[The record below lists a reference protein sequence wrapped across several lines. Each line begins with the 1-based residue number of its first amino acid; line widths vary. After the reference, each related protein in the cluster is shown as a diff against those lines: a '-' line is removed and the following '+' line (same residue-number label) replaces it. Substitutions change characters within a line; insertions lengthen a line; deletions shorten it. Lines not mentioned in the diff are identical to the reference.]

1 MQIRAVNRV
10 IPTPL
15 LVMAGIETV
24 ILFSALY
31 VAGIAVFGDY
41 ARYAELI
48 GPVAPKA
55 ALIAGLV
62 HICMVAM
69 GLYRFDQRFYF
80 FRDAALRVLAGLSLG
95 ALFVAL
101 VFLLTPLSAGNQDN
115 ALEQIAVVG
124 FAYSLVLLLSVRYLY
139 FRTVDNNVFRR
150 RTLVYGAGDRAASL
164 AGLRRKADRRGFK
177 IVGRIPAPGERI
189 VGDEH
194 DVILEN
200 GRSILDIAREQEAD
214 EILVAVDER
223 RGSLPVRELLEARLH
238 GIQVIDVI
246 EFFEREAGKIRVDLV
261 RPGWLLFAPGFI
273 GSTWRVFSKRV
284 FDLIAS
290 ITLLICSLPLMLL
303 VAVVIKIEDGW
314 ASPIF
319 YKQTR
324 VGKDGKL
331 FRVIKFR
338 SMAVDAESDG
348 KAVWA
353 QRNDNRITKVGS
365 VLRNNRIDELP
376 QILNVIRGE
385 MSLIGPRPERPEF
398 VEELQRHIDYYSERH
413 AVKPGITGWAQLRYG
428 YGASVEDAI
437 EKLQYDLFY
446 IKNQSLIL
454 DLLIVLQTVEVVV
467 WGNGAR

>member
-1 MQIRAVNRV
+1 MQFRAVNRM

-15 LVMAGIETV
+15 LVMAGIESV
-24 ILFSALY
+24 ILVSALY

-41 ARYAELI
+41 ANYVELL

-55 ALIAGLV
+55 SLIAGLV
-62 HICMVAM
+62 LICMVAM

-80 FRDAALRVLAGLSLG
+80 RDAAIRILAALCIG
-95 ALFVAL
+95 ALFTAL
-101 VFLLTPLSAGNQDN
+101 VFLTMPVSIGAQDN
-115 ALEQIAVVG
+115 ALYRIAAIG
-124 FAYSLVLLLSVRYLY
+124 FGYSLVLLLSVRYLY
-139 FRTVDNNVFRR
+139 FRTVDTNVFRR
-150 RTLVYGAGDRAASL
+150 RTLVYGAGVRAASL
-164 AGLRRKADRRGFK
+164 AGLRRKADRRGFQ
-177 IVGRIPAPGERI
+177 IVGHVSAPGERI
-189 VGDEH
+189 VSDER
-194 DVILEN
+194 DIIPQK
-200 GRSILDIAREQEAD
+200 GRSIMEIARERKAD

-238 GIQVIDVI
+238 GIDVIDVI
-246 EFFEREAGKIRVDLV
+246 DFFEREAGKIRVDLV

-273 GSTWRVFSKRV
+273 GSTWRTFSKRV

-290 ITLLICSLPLMLL
+290 LAMFVIFLPLMLV
-303 VAVVIKIEDGW
+303 VAAVIKIEDGW
-314 ASPIF
+314 KSPVF
-319 YKQTR
+319 YLQSR
-324 VGKDGKL
+324 VGKDGRL
-331 FRVIKFR
+331 FNVIKFR

-353 QRNDNRITKVGS
+353 QKNDGRITKVGS

-376 QILNVIRGE
+376 QIFNVIRGE

-398 VEELQRHIDYYSERH
+398 VEELQRHIEYYSERH

-437 EKLQYDLFY
+437 EKLQYDLYY
-446 IKNQSLIL
+446 IKNQGLML
-454 DLLIVLQTVEVVV
+454 DLLIVLQTVEVVL

>member
-1 MQIRAVNRV
+1 
-10 IPTPL
+10 
-15 LVMAGIETV
+15 MAGIETA

-41 ARYAELI
+41 AESAKLI

-62 HICMVAM
+62 LICMVAM
-69 GLYRFDQRFYF
+69 GLYRFDQRFYY
-80 FRDAALRVLAGLSLG
+80 RDAALRVLAGLSIG

-101 VFLLTPLSAGNQDN
+101 VFLLMPAPVGAKDSTFK
-115 ALEQIAVVG
+115 QIAGIG
-124 FAYSLVLLLSVRYLY
+124 FGYSLVLLLSVRYLY
-139 FRTVDNNVFRR
+139 FRTVDTNVFRR

-177 IVGRIPAPGERI
+177 IVGRVSVPGERI
-189 VGDEH
+189 VGDER

-200 GRSILDIAREQEAD
+200 GRSILEIAREKKAD

-238 GIQVIDVI
+238 GIDVIDVI
-246 EFFEREAGKIRVDLV
+246 DFFEREAGKIRVDLV
-261 RPGWLLFAPGFI
+261 RPGWLLFAPGFVS
-273 GSTWRVFSKRV
+273 STWRTFSKRI
-284 FDLIAS
+284 FDLFAS
-290 ITLLICSLPLMLL
+290 LAMLFLSLPLMLI
-303 VAVVIKIEDGW
+303 VAAVIKIEDGW
-314 ASPIF
+314 ASPVF
-319 YKQTR
+319 YKQSR
-324 VGKDGKL
+324 VGKDGQL

-338 SMAVDAESDG
+338 SMAVDAEADG

-353 QRNDNRITKVGS
+353 QKNDGRITKVGS

-376 QILNVIRGE
+376 QIFNVIRGE

-437 EKLQYDLFY
+437 EKLQYDLYY
-446 IKNQSLIL
+446 IKNQGLML